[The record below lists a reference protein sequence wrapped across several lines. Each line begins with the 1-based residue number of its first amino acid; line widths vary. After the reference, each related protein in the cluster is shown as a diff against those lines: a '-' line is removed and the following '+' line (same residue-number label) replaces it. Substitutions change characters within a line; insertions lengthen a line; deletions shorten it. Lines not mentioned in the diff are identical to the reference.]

1 MNPEIKDIITIIID
15 DIETYRKELQNRED
29 VKELSIKYQ
38 QGLQDGMKLIIAKLK
53 AVIHE

>member
-1 MNPEIKDIITIIID
+1 MNPEIKDIITIIINE
-15 DIETYRKELQNRED
+15 IETYRKELQNRED

>member
-1 MNPEIKDIITIIID
+1 MNPEIKTIITIIID
-15 DIETYRKELQNRED
+15 EIETYRKELQNRED
-29 VKELSIKYQ
+29 VKELSVKYQ